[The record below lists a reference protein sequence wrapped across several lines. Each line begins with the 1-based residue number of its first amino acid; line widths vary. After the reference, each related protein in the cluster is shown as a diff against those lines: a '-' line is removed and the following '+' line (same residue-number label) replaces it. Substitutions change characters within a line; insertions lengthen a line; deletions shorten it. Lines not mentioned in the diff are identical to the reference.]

1 MQAAI
6 TRYSSSIVVA
16 TAVTFGLFFLMQ
28 ALIESGDKGL
38 PDEAKRRNIEM
49 VKVER
54 EENVQRKERVERP
67 PEQVKPPELEMPK
80 VTAQGPSKTVFNFDL
95 PRGPQNVQGTG
106 INTGDGEYLPIVKV
120 NPIYPPRAAGRGIEG
135 YVVVEYTVNRDGTV
149 RDVVIIEAEPPG
161 VFNRA
166 AVAAAQKYIYK
177 PRVIDGT
184 PVEVPG
190 VRTRITFELED
201 E

>member
-1 MQAAI
+1 MQRIARYGSSAVLATAI
-6 TRYSSSIVVA
+6 TLA
-16 TAVTFGLFFLMQ
+16 LFFLMQ
-28 ALIESGDKGL
+28 ALIASGGKKIPEDITQ
-38 PDEAKRRNIEM
+38 RNIEM

-54 EENVQRKERVERP
+54 DETVQRKERVERP

-80 VTAQGPSKTVFNFDL
+80 VTTTGPSKTIFNFDL
-95 PRGPQNVQGTG
+95 FTGPQTIQGAG
-106 INTGDGEYLPIVKV
+106 LNTGDGEYLPIVKV

-135 YVVVEYTVNRDGTV
+135 YVLVEYIVNRDGTV
-149 RDVVIIEAEPPG
+149 RDVIIIEAEPPG

-166 AVAAAQKYIYK
+166 AVSAAQKYIYK

-184 PVEVPG
+184 PVEVHG

>member
-1 MQAAI
+1 MQRIARYGSSAVLATAI
-6 TRYSSSIVVA
+6 TLA
-16 TAVTFGLFFLMQ
+16 LFFLMQ
-28 ALIESGDKGL
+28 ALIASGGKKIPEDIT
-38 PDEAKRRNIEM
+38 RRNIEM

-54 EENVQRKERVERP
+54 EETVQRKERVERP

-80 VTAQGPSKTVFNFDL
+80 VTTTGPSKTIFNFDL
-95 PRGPQNVQGTG
+95 FTGPQTIQGAG
-106 INTGDGEYLPIVKV
+106 LNTGDGEYLPIVKV

-135 YVVVEYTVNRDGTV
+135 YVLVEYIVNRDGTV

-166 AVAAAQKYIYK
+166 AVSAAQKYIYK

-184 PVEVPG
+184 PVEVHG

>member
-1 MQAAI
+1 MQRIARYGSSAVLATAI
-6 TRYSSSIVVA
+6 TLA
-16 TAVTFGLFFLMQ
+16 LFFLMQ
-28 ALIESGDKGL
+28 ALIASGGKKIPEDVT
-38 PDEAKRRNIEM
+38 RRNIEM
-49 VKVER
+49 VKVDR
-54 EENVQRKERVERP
+54 EETVQRKERVERP

-80 VTAQGPSKTVFNFDL
+80 VTTTGPSKTIFNFDL
-95 PRGPQNVQGTG
+95 FTGPQTIQGAG
-106 INTGDGEYLPIVKV
+106 LNTGDGEYLPIVKV

-135 YVVVEYTVNRDGTV
+135 YVLVEYIVNRDGTV
-149 RDVVIIEAEPPG
+149 RDVIIIEAEPPG

-166 AVAAAQKYIYK
+166 AVSAAQKYIYK

-184 PVEVPG
+184 PVEVHG

>member
-1 MQAAI
+1 MQRIARYGSSAVLATAI
-6 TRYSSSIVVA
+6 TLA
-16 TAVTFGLFFLMQ
+16 LFFLMQ
-28 ALIESGDKGL
+28 ALIASGGKKIPEDIT
-38 PDEAKRRNIEM
+38 RRNIEM

-54 EENVQRKERVERP
+54 EETVQRKERVERP

-80 VTAQGPSKTVFNFDL
+80 VTTTGPSKTIFNFDL
-95 PRGPQNVQGTG
+95 FTGPQTIQGAG
-106 INTGDGEYLPIVKV
+106 LNTGDGEYLPIVKV

-135 YVVVEYTVNRDGTV
+135 YVLVEYIVNRDGTV

-166 AVAAAQKYIYK
+166 AVSAAQKYIYK

-184 PVEVPG
+184 PVEVHG
-190 VRTRITFELED
+190 VRTRITFGLED
-201 E
+201 